1 VALAWLP
8 ELELDEVEVAL
19 TEEPTLPLA
28 LALAL
33 PPETDVVVITIVEEP
48 PLAVAVLDTVEP
60 AIALPAPS
68 ARPSNRQGDSKLNK
82 TFIDTSQFHQFLM
95 IAEMAAPESHGRPVR
110 RSRYWH
116 RPKRRPIRLTLV
128 RRLACG

>member
-1 VALAWLP
+1 MALAWLP
-8 ELELDEVEVAL
+8 ALELDAFELAL

-60 AIALPAPS
+60 ASALPAPS

-82 TFIDTSQFHQFLM
+82 TFIDTSLL
-95 IAEMAAPESHGRPVR
+95 R
-110 RSRYWH
+110 
-116 RPKRRPIRLTLV
+116 
-128 RRLACG
+128 